1 MLHFRAAK
9 SIGTLLCLGFLHI
22 NTTFARA
29 QEIVVGDTLRLTLPE
44 VEKMFLEKNL
54 DILAERY
61 NIASGEALV
70 EQARKW
76 DNPTLITDQN
86 VYADK
91 GFFQHGHDKN
101 GAQQGQVFVQLQQL
115 ITTAGKRARQID
127 LAKTNV
133 NVADWQFRS
142 VMRNLRAALLT
153 DFYTTAKLQAV
164 GQLYKENAMRLETLL
179 KAQEIELA
187 AGNIARKERL
197 RVQALMVS
205 LQQSIIENEQ
215 ALADAQGELKT
226 MLQLSGN
233 TFVQPVLPET
243 EPANEPTITLLQ
255 AVDSARHNNT
265 NYRIEEYLSQYSQQN
280 LRLQKA
286 LAVPDLTV
294 GPEYDQA
301 SSYTPNYFG
310 LTLSLPIPLWDRNRG
325 NIKSADYQVK
335 QEDLR
340 LRQAGLKLQNDV
352 MSAYQKLLATVRLS
366 TTGNTSF
373 YTEYYQLQKNITDSY
388 NKRQISLIEF
398 LEYFKDYQNI
408 RETQLQQT
416 LQLRLAK
423 QDLNDVVGV
432 DVVK

>member
-325 NIKSADYQVK
+325 NIKSADWSDTPWKCALV
-335 QEDLR
+335 
-340 LRQAGLKLQNDV
+340 
-352 MSAYQKLLATVRLS
+352 
-366 TTGNTSF
+366 
-373 YTEYYQLQKNITDSY
+373 
-388 NKRQISLIEF
+388 
-398 LEYFKDYQNI
+398 
-408 RETQLQQT
+408 
-416 LQLRLAK
+416 
-423 QDLNDVVGV
+423 
-432 DVVK
+432 